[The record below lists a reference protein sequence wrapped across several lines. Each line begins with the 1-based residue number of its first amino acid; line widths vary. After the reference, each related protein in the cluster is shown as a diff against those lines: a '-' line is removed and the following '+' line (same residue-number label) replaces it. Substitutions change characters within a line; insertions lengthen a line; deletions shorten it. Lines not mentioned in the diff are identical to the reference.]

1 VNVAPDHPAFA
12 GHFPGRPVLPAVV
25 LLSEILAEI
34 EARTGRSSQRWT
46 IATAKFPAAVTPG
59 ESLTLSHTDT
69 PSGGIRFEVRSPRGV
84 DASGTLAPL
93 GVP

>member
-1 VNVAPDHPAFA
+1 MNVAPDHPAFA

-46 IATAKFPAAVTPG
+46 IATAKFPAA
-59 ESLTLSHTDT
+59 
-69 PSGGIRFEVRSPRGV
+69 GV
-84 DASGTLAPL
+84 VASGTLAPL
-93 GVP
+93 RVP